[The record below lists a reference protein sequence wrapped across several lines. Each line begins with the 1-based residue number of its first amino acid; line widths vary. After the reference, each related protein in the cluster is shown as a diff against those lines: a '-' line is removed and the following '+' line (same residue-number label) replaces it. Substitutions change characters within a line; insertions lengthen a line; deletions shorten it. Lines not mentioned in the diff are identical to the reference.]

1 MKPRGVRMGT
11 VTLERHAPTVIA
23 SFTDRTPLAT
33 LRSSVD
39 KGLDLAEA
47 RVDLFREPDS
57 KKIVRFVR
65 EVSAFVPVLAT
76 LRSASEGGKWG
87 EDEGARLALYR
98 ELLPQVAAIDVELD
112 SSSRAATVQVAR
124 RHRRVV
130 VLSHHDFDRTPPDA
144 ELDRVIAKSRAA
156 GADITKIAT
165 LVTSEEDVARL
176 AALFARHAEAP
187 LVVIGMGEIGK
198 KTRILF
204 PALGSLFTFASL
216 DRATAPGQLKLAETV
231 RELKR
236 YYPAYGRTPRQ
247 RGKAG

>member
-33 LRSSVD
+33 LRSAAE

-47 RVDLFREPDS
+47 RVDLFRERDS

-65 EVSAFVPVLAT
+65 EVATVVPVLAT
-76 LRSASEGGKWG
+76 LRSTSEGGKWNGDDG
-87 EDEGARLALYR
+87 EGLALYR
-98 ELLPQVAAIDVELD
+98 ELLPQVAAIDIELA
-112 SSSRAATVQVAR
+112 SPIRAATVQVAR
-124 RHRRVV
+124 RHRRSV
-130 VLSHHDFDRTPPDA
+130 VLSHHDFNRTPADA
-144 ELDRVIAKSRAA
+144 ELDRVIAQSRSA

-165 LVTSEEDVARL
+165 LVKSEEDVARL

-198 KTRILF
+198 KTRIFF

-216 DRATAPGQLKLAETV
+216 DQTTAPGQLKLAETV
-231 RELKR
+231 RELKA
-236 YYPAYGRTPRQ
+236 YYPAYGRAPRQ
-247 RGKAG
+247 RRSAG

>member
-33 LRSSVD
+33 LRAAAE

-47 RVDLFREPDS
+47 RVDLFRERDS

-65 EVSAFVPVLAT
+65 EVATVVPVLAT
-76 LRSASEGGKWG
+76 LRATSEGGKWG
-87 EDEGARLALYR
+87 GDDGERLTLYR
-98 ELLPQVAAIDVELD
+98 ELLPQVAAIDIELGATI
-112 SSSRAATVQVAR
+112 RAATVQVAR
-124 RHRRVV
+124 RHRRSV

-144 ELDRVIAKSRAA
+144 ELDRVIGQSRAA
-156 GADITKIAT
+156 GADVTKIAT
-165 LVTSEEDVARL
+165 LVKSEEDVARL

-187 LVVIGMGEIGK
+187 LVVIGMGEIGM
-198 KTRILF
+198 KTRIFF

-216 DRATAPGQLKLAETV
+216 DRATAPGQLKLAETL
-231 RELKR
+231 RDLKQ
-236 YYPAYGRTPRQ
+236 YYPAYGRAPRQ
-247 RGKAG
+247 RRTAG